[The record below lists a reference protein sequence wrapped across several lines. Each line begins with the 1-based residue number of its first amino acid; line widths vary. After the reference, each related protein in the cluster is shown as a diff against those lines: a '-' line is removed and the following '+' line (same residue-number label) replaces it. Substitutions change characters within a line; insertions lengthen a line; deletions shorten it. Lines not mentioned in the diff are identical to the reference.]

1 MLIYPHELVVF
12 DLETTDIDLGPPE
25 IVEIGA
31 VFLNTTLDEVAR
43 FSKIV
48 RPTKL
53 ENFNEFCQKYTGITL
68 GEVEAA
74 KPFVEVWR
82 EFAEFTKWNNAVLAA
97 WGTHF
102 DVAVLREE
110 YRRATLSYPHKGM
123 PFDVKSAVQYYC
135 AREGYK
141 PKTWGLWNVARKFE
155 VPVVEPG
162 HRGLNDAL
170 TTVGVLRHISA

>member
-68 GEVEAA
+68 DEVEAA

-123 PFDVKSAVQYYC
+123 PFDVKSAVQYY
-135 AREGYK
+135 
-141 PKTWGLWNVARKFE
+141 V
-155 VPVVEPG
+155 
-162 HRGLNDAL
+162 
-170 TTVGVLRHISA
+170 S